1 MSPLASPA
9 AARCAGAMFATNG
22 LVIGAYAASLPLL
35 RERLGLAGV
44 QLPVLL
50 LCVGVFAI
58 AAMQVSGRL
67 VDRVGARP
75 VVLVGFPVLA
85 VASLMLGLTPS
96 FPLAL
101 VGGAL
106 LGVGNGAVDIAMNA
120 FGVRVEQA
128 RSRPIMSLLHALW
141 SLGNLAGAALV
152 LLAGLGLC
160 TLTPGGNG
168 TATSL
173 AGVLGLVACLTLA
186 TTAVLARRLPATPP
200 VESAAQSSA
209 GQAKGPIPPIAWL
222 LGLMAIGFGLAEGTA
237 YDWSSLH
244 VTDVAR
250 VSPDL
255 GAMGLTVTAAFM
267 VLIRLVG
274 DRLVMRFGRR
284 AVVRFGGLCAATG
297 FAVTGLTQPL
307 PMVLI
312 GWALVGFGVG
322 MIAPQVYA
330 IAGHI
335 GGGRV
340 LAVVVTFGYATFLA
354 GPAIIGGLISAVG
367 IQHAMLVP
375 GAMCIGLAA
384 LSLGMPGRSA
394 AEDAD
399 AS

>member
-1 MSPLASPA
+1 MTALASPA
-9 AARCAGAMFATNG
+9 GARCAGAMFATNG

-35 RERLGLAGV
+35 RARLGLSEV

-58 AAMQVSGRL
+58 AAMQIAGRL

-75 VVLVGFPVLA
+75 VVLVGFPALA
-85 VASLMLGLTPS
+85 VAALILGLTPS

-106 LGVGNGAVDIAMNA
+106 LGLGNGTVDIAMNA

-128 RSRPIMSLLHALW
+128 RERPIMSLLHALW

-152 LLAGLGLC
+152 LLAGLGLRA
-160 TLTPGGNG
+160 LTHGGNG
-168 TATSL
+168 PETLL
-173 AGVLGLVACLTLA
+173 AGVLGLVACITLF
-186 TTAVLARRLPATPP
+186 TTARLARHLPATPP
-200 VESAAQSSA
+200 VETTTD
-209 GQAKGPIPPIAWL
+209 AKRRGRIPPIAWL
-222 LGLMAIGFGLAEGTA
+222 LGVMAIGFGLAEGTA

-244 VTDVAR
+244 VTDVAG
-250 VSPDL
+250 VSPEI
-255 GAMGLTVTAAFM
+255 GAIGLTVTAAFM

-274 DRLVMRFGRR
+274 DRLVERFGRR
-284 AVVRFGGLCAATG
+284 AIVRFGGLCAALG
-297 FAVTGLTQPL
+297 FVTTGLTQPL
-307 PMVLI
+307 PLLLL

-354 GPAIIGGLISAVG
+354 GPAVIGALIGAVG

-375 GAMCIGLAA
+375 GAMCLVLAA
-384 LSLGMPGRSA
+384 LSLGMPGRTNTA
-394 AEDAD
+394 R
-399 AS
+399 